1 MKNVLKFFAASL
13 AMSALLPGAWAGVDY
28 SKYNEEYKAEK
39 SSASQ
44 AEEGKRFEH
53 SSKYQREMPA
63 TENTLPTKERDLNR
77 PTPRS
82 DVTK

>member
-1 MKNVLKFFAASL
+1 MKNVMRFFAASL

-28 SKYNEEYKAEK
+28 KKYNEEYKAEK
-39 SSASQ
+39 SAASP

-63 TENTLPTKERDLNR
+63 NENILPTKERDLNR
-77 PTPRS
+77 PASRS